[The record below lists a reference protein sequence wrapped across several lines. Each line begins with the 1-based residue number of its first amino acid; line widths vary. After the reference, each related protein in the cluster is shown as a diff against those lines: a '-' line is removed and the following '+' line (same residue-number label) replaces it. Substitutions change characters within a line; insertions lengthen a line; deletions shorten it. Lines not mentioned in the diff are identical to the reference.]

1 MTLPR
6 PPRAVV
12 FDMDG
17 LLFDTE
23 ALYRDAV
30 RAAAAEHGHDLPLEL
45 YHRTIGLPHE
55 PTRELLTAHFGAGF
69 DFERLWAASAAR
81 FREMAAAQRYLKTGA
96 EELLDALDAVGLKR
110 AIATSSSHASVQR
123 NLTHH
128 DMVERFHA
136 IVANGDYARGK
147 PNPDPFLAA
156 AERLGVAPADCLALE
171 DSYNGIRAASAAGMM
186 TIMVPDLLD
195 PTEEMQ
201 GLCLRIARDLHE
213 VRELLELQA
222 EVARRRT

>member
-6 PPRAVV
+6 QPLAVV

-30 RAAAAEHGHDLPLEL
+30 CAVAAEHGQDLPMEL
-45 YHRTIGLPHE
+45 FLRTIGLPLE
-55 PTRELLTAHFGAGF
+55 PTRAIFTAHFGPGF
-69 DFERLWAASAAR
+69 DFERFWKASAAR
-81 FREMAAAQRYLKTGA
+81 HHELAAARRYLKTGA
-96 EELLDALDAVGLKR
+96 EELLDALDAAGLKQ
-110 AIATSSSHASVQR
+110 AIATSSSHATVRR
-123 NLTHH
+123 NLKHH
-128 DMVERFHA
+128 DMVDRFHA
-136 IVANGDYARGK
+136 IVAHGDYTRGK
-147 PNPDPFLAA
+147 PNPDPFLTAA
-156 AERLGVAPADCLALE
+156 QRLGVAPADCLALE

-186 TIMVPDLLD
+186 TVMVPDLLD

-213 VRELLELQA
+213 VRELL
-222 EVARRRT
+222 TSF